1 MKRRQMSIPV
11 SRIIRLVSRALRYA
25 QDGYSPKE
33 IQLLIVDLLTL
44 AAELSDALGEATDP
58 PPPRRPFSEDDD
70 DGASA

>member
-25 QDGYSPKE
+25 QDGYSPQE

-44 AAELSDALGEATDP
+44 AAELSDALGEANEP
-58 PPPRRPFSEDDD
+58 PPPRRPFSDND

>member
-25 QDGYSPKE
+25 QDGYSPQE

-58 PPPRRPFSEDDD
+58 PPPRRPFSDD